1 MRCHS
6 LHRGFFS
13 VVVFAAVGFAVIV
26 YVIIEELGILVVRLK
41 LQTNKITVIA
51 RLFHAILHL
60 VLTLNN
66 DCSELPPDHNDED
79 VFGLDSAQQ
88 SDGDG
93 VSCNCHGQPAHLHCV
108 RRHCHR
114 YWYPQ
119 KTNSPFILDLPVV
132 GNYSF
137 NTISKLKHPMT
148 VWEPFRDA
156 N

>member
-1 MRCHS
+1 MV
-6 LHRGFFS
+6 FFV
-13 VVVFAAVGFAVIV
+13 VVVFAVVGCVVIV
-26 YVIIEELGILVVRLK
+26 YVIIEELGILVVGLK
-41 LQTNKITVIA
+41 LQTNKITIIA
-51 RLFHAILHL
+51 RFFNEILHL

-66 DCSELPPDHNDED
+66 DCSELPPDNNDED
-79 VFGLDSAQQ
+79 AFGLDSVQQ
-88 SDGDG
+88 SDGDE
-93 VSCNCHGQPAHLHCV
+93 VLCNCHGQPAHLHRV

-119 KTNSPFILDLPVV
+119 KTYFPFILDLPVV